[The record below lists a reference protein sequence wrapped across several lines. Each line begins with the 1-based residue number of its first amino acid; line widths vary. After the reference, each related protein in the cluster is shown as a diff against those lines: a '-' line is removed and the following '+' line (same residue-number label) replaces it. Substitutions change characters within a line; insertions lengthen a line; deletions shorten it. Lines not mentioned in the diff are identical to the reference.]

1 MKRTVLLFCALTIAV
16 LLYPQEPTGKSVQ
29 QILMSKT
36 WHMGEDLKKGCRFV
50 FTRDSVEFYFVGA
63 YGYDNFNGKLPYYL
77 SDIEDESFDNSKVG
91 KSENGVYLIM
101 KSPGATP
108 NLSYKRILEIN
119 DSQIRFENSKKRILI
134 YTAVE

>member
-1 MKRTVLLFCALTIAV
+1 MRRTVLLFCALTIAV

-77 SDIEDESFDNSKVG
+77 SDTEDESFDNSKVG
-91 KSENGVYLIM
+91 KKENGIYLIT
-101 KSPGATP
+101 KSPGSKP
-108 NLSYKRILEIN
+108 DLIIERILEIN
-119 DSQIRFENSKKRILI
+119 DNQIRSENERKLILI
-134 YTAVE
+134 YTAVK